1 MTQTQI
7 ALIAPAGVPANQTP
21 ANQTPMLA
29 GPEAEMP
36 PRLKTL
42 SVLIGQLRRMA
53 DGFGIPVEDWAVLTR
68 LYREGLDDVPPDLLR
83 LMLKRVLVQWTNGFR
98 LPLPAELRAL
108 IAPELAAHTAAL
120 LQQRRAEQQ
129 ARRTAGA
136 GGGAGGGPATY
147 ASGGRFRPE
156 TRAEIAA
163 RHQARAEAMGW
174 TG

>member
-1 MTQTQI
+1 MTQTEIPQTEMPQTEMTV
-7 ALIAPAGVPANQTP
+7 IAPEDPLGLT
-21 ANQTPMLA
+21 
-29 GPEAEMP
+29 GPEADRSR
-36 PRLKTL
+36 RLKAL
-42 SVLIGQLRRMA
+42 STVIGQLRRMA
-53 DGFGIPVEDWAVLTR
+53 DGFGIRVEDWASLTA
-68 LYREGLDDVPPDLLR
+68 LYCTGLDDLPPELLQ
-83 LMLKRVLVQWTNGFR
+83 LLLKRVLVQWTNGFR

-120 LQQRRAEQQ
+120 LHQRRAEQQ
-129 ARRTAGA
+129 ARRTTGA
-136 GGGAGGGPATY
+136 GGGSGISAS